1 MQNHDRVAKSFA
13 NELPVR
19 SADFFA
25 RMASEIFALP
35 ERGWA
40 TLEVWRNR
48 SEYRHALATMDSRQ
62 LDDIGLERAV
72 ADQEASKPFWRA

>member
-1 MQNHDRVAKSFA
+1 MQNLDRVAKSFA
-13 NELPVR
+13 NEIPVR

-25 RMASEIFALP
+25 RTASEVFALP

-40 TLEVWRNR
+40 MLEAWRNR
-48 SEYRHALATMDSRQ
+48 SEYRHALATMDSHQ
-62 LDDIGLERAV
+62 LDDIGIERAV

>member
-1 MQNHDRVAKSFA
+1 MQNLDRVSKSFA

-19 SADFFA
+19 AADLFA
-25 RMASEIFALP
+25 RTASEVFALP

-40 TLEVWRNR
+40 MLEVWRNR

-62 LDDIGLERAV
+62 LADIGIDRAV
-72 ADQEASKPFWRA
+72 ADQEAAKPFWRA